1 MTEAERNEERLEGL
15 LAEAVGSNNILQ
27 KADRATTTDRN
38 KYYGHPL
45 DNHSVTAGLWGVYLG
60 VDIGPED
67 VCFLNILQK
76 VSRTV
81 SGEIIEDTL
90 IDIAG
95 YARNVEMI
103 QLERDERAS
112 EAGE

>member
-1 MTEAERNEERLEGL
+1 M
-15 LAEAVGSNNILQ
+15 SKNILD
-27 KADRATTTDRN
+27 KADQATTIDRN
-38 KYYGHPL
+38 HDYGHPL
-45 DNHSVTAGLWGVYLG
+45 DNHSVTAGLWGTYLG
-60 VDIGPED
+60 VEIGPED

-81 SGEIIEDTL
+81 SGHIIQDTL

-103 QLERDERAS
+103 QLERVKRLEE
-112 EAGE
+112 EAEE